1 MRNEPKQND
10 ARRDLDRILESSK
23 SSLVC
28 MHVASKHL
36 FSAREMSSTLQHR
49 LAEGQNGI
57 AIQSKSEGG
66 EPNRYT

>member
-1 MRNEPKQND
+1 MSQKKD
-10 ARRDLDRILESSK
+10 ARRPRSNFRVEQVK
-23 SSLVC
+23 FGV
-28 MHVASKHL
+28 HGVASKHL